1 MQKALFKQMATEL
14 EHLIILLAMSMRLL
28 MFSKFDSQF
37 HLRLCILL
45 FQFH

>member
-1 MQKALFKQMATEL
+1 MEQLATEL
-14 EHLIILLAMSMRLL
+14 EHSTDD
-28 MFSKFDSQF
+28 FSGAPDASELNVNS